1 LECYTGRLL
10 TPLIIAIDGPSGAG
24 KGTLARRLAE
34 ALGYRHIDT
43 GAMYR
48 AVAWKAH
55 QTGMA
60 LDDEA
65 ALAALAEQADLQQ
78 DAGLITIDGTDVSR
92 AIRTPEMD
100 HSAARVARLPAVRAV
115 LVARQRALGDGGG
128 VVMEGRDIGTVVFP
142 NADVKFYLDASAE
155 ERARRRAHDESHS
168 GGRQGSVDSLRTDM
182 AARDQSDTTRKVAP
196 LQMASD
202 AIYVDT
208 TELDAEQ
215 VFRTVFGKVTD
226 AKRERSGG

>member
-1 LECYTGRLL
+1 L

-24 KGTLARRLAE
+24 KGTLARRLAD

-55 QTGMA
+55 HSGLA

-65 ALAALAEQADLQQ
+65 ALAAVAERADLRQE
-78 DAGLITIDGTDVSR
+78 AGRITIDGTDVTR

-100 HSAARVARLPAVRAV
+100 HSAARVARLPAVRAL
-115 LVARQRALGDGGG
+115 LVARQRALGEGGG

-155 ERARRRAHDESHS
+155 ERARRRAHDQSHS
-168 GGRQGSVDSLRTDM
+168 GGRQDGVDRLRTDM
-182 AARDQSDTTRKVAP
+182 AARDQSDTTRTVAP
-196 LQMASD
+196 LQMAAD

-208 TELDAEQ
+208 TTLDAEQ
-215 VFRTVFGKVTD
+215 VLQEVLSRVGLVLSSSSLRRPGT
-226 AKRERSGG
+226 

>member
-1 LECYTGRLL
+1 L

-34 ALGYRHIDT
+34 TLGYRHIDT

-55 QTGMA
+55 QTGLA

-65 ALAALAEQADLQQ
+65 ALSALAGQADLRQES
-78 DAGLITIDGTDVSR
+78 GLITIDGADVTR
-92 AIRTPEMD
+92 AIRTSEMD

-155 ERARRRAHDESHS
+155 ERARRRANDASHS
-168 GGRQGSVDSLRTDM
+168 GGQQGSVDRLRTDM
-182 AARDQSDTTRKVAP
+182 AARDQSDTTRTVAP
-196 LQMASD
+196 LQMAPD

-208 TELDAEQ
+208 TALDAEQ
-215 VFRTVFGKVTD
+215 VFQTVLGKV
-226 AKRERSGG
+226 AEVGKGGPNAGA

>member
-1 LECYTGRLL
+1 
-10 TPLIIAIDGPSGAG
+10 
-24 KGTLARRLAE
+24 
-34 ALGYRHIDT
+34 
-43 GAMYR
+43 
-48 AVAWKAH
+48 
-55 QTGMA
+55 
-60 LDDEA
+60 
-65 ALAALAEQADLQQ
+65 
-78 DAGLITIDGTDVSR
+78 
-92 AIRTPEMD
+92 MD

-168 GGRQGSVDSLRTDM
+168 GGQQGSVDSLRTDM

-196 LQMASD
+196 LQMAPD

-208 TELDAEQ
+208 TELDVEQ
-215 VFRTVFGKVTD
+215 VFKVILGRVTD
-226 AKRERSGG
+226 AKQGRPAG